1 MTPQKIIWRVYSIR
15 CPKLCPKL
23 TKNVKALRLSYP
35 VWLERGIIWQK
46 CESIAIELARLA

>member
-35 VWLERGIIWQK
+35 VWLERGIIWRK
-46 CESIAIELARLA
+46 CESIAIVLSRLA